1 MTKRLLGKPLSF
13 FRDYFVSIGD
23 TGAVGQC
30 DNLIKNYE
38 FCKKV
43 ITE

>member
-23 TGAVGQC
+23 IGAVAGIDQ
-30 DNLIKNYE
+30 LLKNYE